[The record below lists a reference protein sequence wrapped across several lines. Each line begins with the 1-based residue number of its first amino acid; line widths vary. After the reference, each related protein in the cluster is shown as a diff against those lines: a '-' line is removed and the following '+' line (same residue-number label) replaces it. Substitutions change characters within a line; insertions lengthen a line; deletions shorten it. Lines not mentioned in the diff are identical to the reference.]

1 MVRVLARPP
10 RRAIRTVP
18 ELTAADVETFTGGRL
33 AADNPVVQDIL
44 AAALVRA
51 RNYVGWAVS
60 PVVTGDVATLDGP
73 GGKELFLRTGNLVS
87 VASVVENGTTVDP
100 TNYVASANIPRM
112 LFRKNGCWTREYA
125 GITVTYTH
133 GFTETEAADWRR
145 AILMMVDRMA
155 RSQQAGTRSDDD
167 LKRKKVQEVEYEWI
181 DWSASAD
188 KEIASVA
195 SILDHYCLVPSGF
208 A

>member
-1 MVRVLARPP
+1 M
-10 RRAIRTVP
+10 P
-18 ELTAADVETFTGGRL
+18 ELSTADVETFTGGRL

-44 AAALVRA
+44 DAALVRA

-60 PVVTGDVATLDGP
+60 PVVAGDTVTLDGP
-73 GGKELFLRTGNLVS
+73 GGTDLFLPTGKVGS
-87 VASVVENGTTVDP
+87 VASVVENGATVDP
-100 TNYVASANIPRM
+100 SNYVVSANVPRM
-112 LFRKNGCWTREYA
+112 LYRKNGYWTREYA

-133 GFTETEAADWRR
+133 GFTEAEAADWRR

-155 RSQQAGTRSDDD
+155 RSQQAGARSDDD

>member
-1 MVRVLARPP
+1 M
-10 RRAIRTVP
+10 P
-18 ELTAADVETFTGGRL
+18 ELAVADVETFTGGRL
-33 AADNPVVQDIL
+33 SASNPVVQDIL
-44 AAALVRA
+44 DAALVRA

-60 PVVTGDVATLDGP
+60 PVVAGDVATLDGP
-73 GGKELFLRTGNLVS
+73 GGRELFLRTGKIVS
-87 VASVVENGTTVDP
+87 VASVVENGVTVDP
-100 TNYVASANIPRM
+100 SNYVASANVPRM

-133 GFTETEAADWRR
+133 GFTEAEAADWRR

-155 RSQQAGTRSDDD
+155 RSQRAGTRSDDD
-167 LKRKKVQEVEYEWI
+167 LKRKKVDDVEYEWI
-181 DWSASAD
+181 DWGAAAD
-188 KEIASVA
+188 REITAVA

>member
-1 MVRVLARPP
+1 M
-10 RRAIRTVP
+10 P
-18 ELTAADVETFTGGRL
+18 ELSTADVETFTGGRL

-44 AAALVRA
+44 DAALVRA

-60 PVVTGDVATLDGP
+60 PVVAGDTVTLDGP
-73 GGKELFLRTGNLVS
+73 GGTDLFLPTGKVGS
-87 VASVVENGTTVDP
+87 VASVVENGATVDP
-100 TNYVASANIPRM
+100 TNYVASANVPRM
-112 LFRKNGCWTREYA
+112 LYRKNGCWTREYA

-133 GFTETEAADWRR
+133 GFTEAEAADWRR

-167 LKRKKVQEVEYEWI
+167 LKRKKVDDVEYEWI
-181 DWSASAD
+181 DWGAAAD
-188 KEIASVA
+188 REITAVASV
-195 SILDHYCLVPSGF
+195 LDHYCLVPSGF